1 MHTMIGKQDK
11 EQRTLFIEG
20 DISDFVPDDH
30 ILKRVDKVLDL
41 SWLRAEVSETYCLTN
56 GRPGIDP
63 EAAVR
68 LMLAGFFA
76 GITQDRK
83 LVREAQV
90 NLAMRWFAGYALSD
104 AIPHHSSLTRIRQR
118 WGEARFK
125 KILGKT
131 VEACIRAG
139 LVNGETVH
147 IDATLIR
154 ADVSWESLTIRHMDQ
169 VLEANPES
177 PESEDYPPPSGGRKP
192 KQKTKKISTTDPEA
206 TLTTGQKDYPMQPSY
221 KQHTV
226 SDDQSGVIVDVEV
239 TTGEDSEGRQLMGT
253 VARVEQATG
262 IKVKTLTA
270 DAGYAHPKNYE
281 AAEARGIEAVI
292 PPAPDRTKYTKIP
305 IRRFKYDARHQVVR
319 CPRGKILRKTTR
331 AAKGWIYRAWR
342 KDCKACPLM
351 ARCMSATASARSVLI
366 VDGFEALLRARR
378 KKLQG
383 WDPAWVNAYAR
394 HQWRVEGAHGEAKTQ
409 HGLRRAAR
417 RGLWNVA
424 IQAYLTA
431 AVMNLKRLAIAVFS
445 DFRGFHKPLKTFLE
459 PLFGYGWLFPAFGVH
474 FSNDDAYLY
483 HILKKSGFINSPTG
497 NGFFLH
503 SPETELVGLL
513 INPIPENTALENK
526 RVSSVNFAQMALFQ
540 HPPSPYFPPG
550 ASLISTPTPEP
561 EAPAGALLPPR

>member
-1 MHTMIGKQDK
+1 MIGKQDK
-11 EQRTLFIEG
+11 EQRSLFIEG

-30 ILKRVDKVLDL
+30 ILKKVDKVLDL
-41 SWLRAEVSETYCLTN
+41 SWLRAEVAETYCLTN
-56 GRPGIDP
+56 GRPGIGP

-83 LVREAQV
+83 LMREAQV

-104 AIPHHSSLTRIRQR
+104 TIPHHSSLTRIRQR

-125 KILGKT
+125 KILGMT
-131 VEACIRAG
+131 VEACIKAG

-154 ADVSWESLTIRHMDQ
+154 ADVSWESLTVRHMNQ

-177 PESEDYPPPSGGRKP
+177 QESEDGPPPSGGQKP

-206 TLTTGQKDYPMQPSY
+206 TMTTGRQDHPMEPSY

-226 SDDQSGVIVDVEV
+226 SDDKTGIVVDVEV
-239 TTGEDSEGRQLMGT
+239 TTGEDSEGQRLMET
-253 VARVEQATG
+253 VDRVEQSTG

-281 AAEARGIEAVI
+281 AAEARDIEAVI
-292 PPAPDRTKYTKIP
+292 PPGPVRTKYTKIP
-305 IRRFKYDARHQVVR
+305 SRRFKYDARHQIVR
-319 CPRGKILRKTTR
+319 CPRGKIFRKKSR
-331 AAKGWIYRAWR
+331 VANGWLYRAQG
-342 KDCKACPLM
+342 KDCKVCPLK
-351 ARCMSATASARSVLI
+351 ARRMSATARVRQVLI

-383 WDPAWVNAYAR
+383 WDPAWVSAYMR
-394 HQWRVEGAHGEAKTQ
+394 HRYRVEGAHGEAKTQ

-431 AVMNLKRLAIAVFS
+431 AVMNLKRLAVAVFS
-445 DFRGFHKPLKTFLE
+445 GFPGFHKPLKTFLE
-459 PLFGYGWLFPAFGVH
+459 ALFGYGRLFPALGVH
-474 FSNDDAYLY
+474 FSNDDAYLNQ
-483 HILKKSGFINSPTG
+483 F
-497 NGFFLH
+497 
-503 SPETELVGLL
+503 
-513 INPIPENTALENK
+513 
-526 RVSSVNFAQMALFQ
+526 
-540 HPPSPYFPPG
+540 
-550 ASLISTPTPEP
+550 
-561 EAPAGALLPPR
+561 